1 MNNIPKLMIKSENV
15 PDCDFDFIVLEEKSL
30 VLDISETV
38 SILATV
44 INYFSY

>member
-1 MNNIPKLMIKSENV
+1 MIKSENM
-15 PDCDFDFIVLEEKSL
+15 PDCDDFLALEEKSL
-30 VLDISETV
+30 VMDIRETV

>member
-1 MNNIPKLMIKSENV
+1 MIKSENM
-15 PDCDFDFIVLEEKSL
+15 PDCDYDFLVLEEKSL
-30 VLDISETV
+30 VMDIRETV